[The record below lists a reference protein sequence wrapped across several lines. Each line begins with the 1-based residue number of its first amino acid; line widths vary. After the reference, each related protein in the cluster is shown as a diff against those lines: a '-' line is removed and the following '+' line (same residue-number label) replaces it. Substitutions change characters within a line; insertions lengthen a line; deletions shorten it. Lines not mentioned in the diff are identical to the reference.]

1 MLFGCKYNTLLTLM
15 QYFSSIIFFKIS
27 LMPIYWLLWHLKI
40 HDILPKITESRD
52 VILTNWF
59 IFNLKTNNL
68 IICSLFRRLGNKL
81 FLSVPFK
88 VYFRNIGFTFDG
100 TQRGAGII
108 LTRLLQTDVF
118 CCCFSGFI
126 VSVYIPEPG
135 EEQLVHSLIFVHAAM
150 KMRVIAADRR

>member
-1 MLFGCKYNTLLTLM
+1 MCYSDANIILLTLM

-40 HDILPKITESRD
+40 HDILPKITEIRD

-108 LTRLLQTDVF
+108 LTRLLQTDV
-118 CCCFSGFI
+118 CFVVVLAVLSYLFI
-126 VSVYIPEPG
+126 FPNLGRNSSYI
-135 EEQLVHSLIFVHAAM
+135 
-150 KMRVIAADRR
+150 R

>member
-1 MLFGCKYNTLLTLM
+1 
-15 QYFSSIIFFKIS
+15 
-27 LMPIYWLLWHLKI
+27 MPIYWLLWHLKI
-40 HDILPKITESRD
+40 HDILPKITEIRD

-108 LTRLLQTDVF
+108 LTRLLQTDV
-118 CCCFSGFI
+118 CIVVVLAVLSYLFI
-126 VSVYIPEPG
+126 FPNLGRNSSYIRWYSCMLQWKYGWLRQTEG
-135 EEQLVHSLIFVHAAM
+135 KNSS
-150 KMRVIAADRR
+150 